1 MQPKNLHISDLICI
15 FAPQLINNDMK
26 TIIPKRIY
34 QKPAMQVFELKQQ
47 LQLLAGSGDGGL
59 DPQSPFNPGGNPLS

>member
-1 MQPKNLHISDLICI
+1 
-15 FAPQLINNDMK
+15 MK

-47 LQLLAGSGDGGL
+47 LQLLAGSGNGGL
-59 DPQSPFNPGGNPLS
+59 DPQSPFTPGGNPLS

>member
-1 MQPKNLHISDLICI
+1 MVISGFFCI

-47 LQLLAGSGDGGL
+47 LQLLAGSGNGGL
-59 DPQSPFNPGGNPLS
+59 NSPSPFTPDDDDPLNS